1 MNADLIVFYIL
12 SAVTVIGALGV
23 VLDRNVVR
31 ATLMLLI
38 ALLGVAGIFLTAF
51 AEFLAL
57 AQILL
62 YGGAVTI
69 VVLFSIMLTR
79 TGDLRI
85 NLDNP
90 QRPLAAVIAISAF
103 VLLTLTFAY
112 SDIDELEEPTS
123 VAIAGA
129 EEGSTGFETLGDVLF
144 NQWAIPFEIASVV
157 LLVAMIGAIALARS
171 DDPDEPVASAVPA
184 KPAEPPKPTEQEA

>member
-1 MNADLIVFYIL
+1 MNGDLIVFYAL
-12 SAVTVIGALGV
+12 SVITVVGALGV

-38 ALLGVAGIFLTAF
+38 ALLGVAGIFLVAF

-57 AQILL
+57 AQILI

-79 TGDLRI
+79 TADLRV

-90 QRPLAAVIAISAF
+90 QRPLAALIAISAF
-103 VLLTLTFAY
+103 VLLTLTFVY
-112 SDIDELEEPTS
+112 SDIDELDETTS
-123 VAIAGA
+123 VAVGGDKS
-129 EEGSTGFETLGDVLF
+129 GSSGFETIGDVLF
-144 NQWAIPFEIASVV
+144 NQWAIPFEIASLV
-157 LLVAMIGAIALARS
+157 LLVAMIGAIALARG
-171 DDPDEPVASAVPA
+171 DDPDEPLAAA
-184 KPAEPPKPTEQEA
+184 TEAAESEA

>member
-1 MNADLIVFYIL
+1 MSGELIVFYVL
-12 SAVTVIGALGV
+12 SAITVIGALGV
-23 VLDRNVVR
+23 VLERNVVR

-38 ALLGVAGIFLTAF
+38 ALLGVAGIFLVAF

-57 AQILL
+57 AQILI

-79 TGDLRI
+79 TADLRV

-90 QRPLAAVIAISAF
+90 QRPMAALIAIAAF
-103 VLLTLTFAY
+103 VLLTLTFVN
-112 SDIDELEEPTS
+112 SDIGELDETTS
-123 VAIAGA
+123 VATPGADAG
-129 EEGSTGFETLGDVLF
+129 SSGFETVGDVLF
-144 NQWAIPFEIASVV
+144 NQWAIPFEIASLV

-171 DDPDEPVASAVPA
+171 DDQDETLASAPKA
-184 KPAEPPKPTEQEA
+184 APDTAESEA

>member
-69 VVLFSIMLTR
+69 
-79 TGDLRI
+79 
-85 NLDNP
+85 
-90 QRPLAAVIAISAF
+90 
-103 VLLTLTFAY
+103 
-112 SDIDELEEPTS
+112 
-123 VAIAGA
+123 
-129 EEGSTGFETLGDVLF
+129 DVLF

-157 LLVAMIGAIALARS
+157 LLVAMIGAIALAPS
-171 DDPDEPVASAVPA
+171 DDPDEPDASALQ
-184 KPAEPPKPTEQEA
+184 AEPPKPPKRTEQEA

>member
-1 MNADLIVFYIL
+1 MNGDLIVFYVL
-12 SAVTVIGALGV
+12 SVVTVLGALGV

-38 ALLGVAGIFLTAF
+38 ALLGVAGIFLVAF

-57 AQILL
+57 AQILI

-79 TGDLRI
+79 TADLRI

-90 QRPLAAVIAISAF
+90 QRPVAALIAIAAF
-103 VLLTLTFAY
+103 VLLTLTFVY
-112 SDIDELEEPTS
+112 SDIDELDEPTS
-123 VAIAGA
+123 VAMAGA
-129 EEGSTGFETLGDVLF
+129 EEGSSGFETIGDVLF
-144 NQWAIPFEIASVV
+144 NQWAIPFEVASLV

-171 DDPDEPVASAVPA
+171 DDPEDAAQIQSPNTSQSSEA
-184 KPAEPPKPTEQEA
+184 AEQKS

>member
-103 VLLTLTFAY
+103 VLLTLTFTY
-112 SDIDELEEPTS
+112 SDID
-123 VAIAGA
+123 G
-129 EEGSTGFETLGDVLF
+129 
-144 NQWAIPFEIASVV
+144 QWAQGHRRVPEGAPAPAGPLYGLPGAHVGRGKGRAV
-157 LLVAMIGAIALARS
+157 LYRLHGLR
-171 DDPDEPVASAVPA
+171 
-184 KPAEPPKPTEQEA
+184 

>member
-1 MNADLIVFYIL
+1 MSGELIVFYAL
-12 SAVTVIGALGV
+12 SAITVIGALGV

-38 ALLGVAGIFLTAF
+38 ALLGVAGIFLVAF

-79 TGDLRI
+79 TADLRV

-90 QRPLAAVIAISAF
+90 QRPMAALIAIAAF
-103 VLLTLTFAY
+103 FLLTLTFVN
-112 SDIDELEEPTS
+112 SDIGELDETTS
-123 VAIAGA
+123 VAIPGADAG
-129 EEGSTGFETLGDVLF
+129 SSGFETVGDVLF
-144 NQWAIPFEIASVV
+144 NQWAIPFEIASLV

-171 DDPDEPVASAVPA
+171 DDPDDAGEVTSGSPEGAGQ
-184 KPAEPPKPTEQEA
+184 KT

>member
-1 MNADLIVFYIL
+1 MSGDLIVFYAL
-12 SAVTVIGALGV
+12 SAITVIGALGV

-38 ALLGVAGIFLTAF
+38 ALLGVAGIFLVAF

-57 AQILL
+57 AQILI

-79 TGDLRI
+79 TADLRV

-90 QRPLAAVIAISAF
+90 QRPLAALIAISAF
-103 VLLTLTFAY
+103 VLLTLTFIY
-112 SDIDELEEPTS
+112 SDIDELDEPAS
-123 VAIAGA
+123 VAVAGA
-129 EEGSTGFETLGDVLF
+129 EEGSSGFETLGDVLF
-144 NQWAIPFEIASVV
+144 NQWAIPFEIASLV

-171 DDPDEPVASAVPA
+171 DDPEDAGDITSGSPEA
-184 KPAEPPKPTEQEA
+184 AESEA

>member
-1 MNADLIVFYIL
+1 MSGELIVFYVL
-12 SAVTVIGALGV
+12 SAITVIGALGV

-38 ALLGVAGIFLTAF
+38 ALLGVAGIFLVAF

-79 TGDLRI
+79 TADLRV

-90 QRPLAAVIAISAF
+90 QRPMAALIAIAAF
-103 VLLTLTFAY
+103 VLLTLTFVN
-112 SDIDELEEPTS
+112 SDIAELDETTS
-123 VAIAGA
+123 VATPGADAG
-129 EEGSTGFETLGDVLF
+129 SSGFETVGDVLF
-144 NQWAIPFEIASVV
+144 NQWAIPFEIASLV

-171 DDPDEPVASAVPA
+171 DDPDDAGEVISGSPEGAGQ
-184 KPAEPPKPTEQEA
+184 KT

>member
-1 MNADLIVFYIL
+1 MSGELIVFYVL
-12 SAVTVIGALGV
+12 SAITVIGALGV

-38 ALLGVAGIFLTAF
+38 ALLGVAGIFLVAF

-79 TGDLRI
+79 TADLRV

-90 QRPLAAVIAISAF
+90 QRPMAALIAIAAF
-103 VLLTLTFAY
+103 VLLTLTFAN
-112 SDIDELEEPTS
+112 SDIGELDGTTS
-123 VAIAGA
+123 VAIPGA
-129 EEGSTGFETLGDVLF
+129 DVGSSGFETVGDVLF
-144 NQWAIPFEIASVV
+144 NQWAIPFEIASLV

-171 DDPDEPVASAVPA
+171 DDPEDAGEIASGSPEGAGQ
-184 KPAEPPKPTEQEA
+184 KT